1 MDCLGKPICETAH
14 RAEYTSSFLEK
25 NLEAPVTAE
34 DIEKIATSVHG
45 LYKNVDH
52 KVYRVYLNKSRHIA
66 RFFSGRAYSRRPG
79 KARHN
84 SCIWQFKRG
93 RKIMK
98 IALIMLA
105 AGNSRRFGSNK
116 LLYEIEGKPMY
127 RHILEKLMI
136 VAEWLEE
143 TECIEKVEC
152 GEHLEKQNE
161 EGYKEEHIEC
171 NKVIAPLGEIKGKL
185 FKQRECYKRITVVT
199 QYEEIEQAARS
210 MGVNVYINPH
220 PDEGISSSL
229 KIGLKANLD
238 VDACLFT
245 VSDQP
250 CSPPP
255 QFASSSPPKNISK
268 GIAVSLRRKLGN
280 PCIFYKKKL
289 RLPALH

>member
-1 MDCLGKPICETAH
+1 
-14 RAEYTSSFLEK
+14 
-25 NLEAPVTAE
+25 
-34 DIEKIATSVHG
+34 
-45 LYKNVDH
+45 
-52 KVYRVYLNKSRHIA
+52 
-66 RFFSGRAYSRRPG
+66 
-79 KARHN
+79 
-84 SCIWQFKRG
+84 
-93 RKIMK
+93 
-98 IALIMLA
+98 
-105 AGNSRRFGSNK
+105 
-116 LLYEIEGKPMY
+116 MY
-127 RHILEKLMI
+127 RHILEKLLI

-210 MGVNVYINPH
+210 LGVNVYINPH

-250 CSPPP
+250 WLTIATIRQLITLLKTQAKESPVSPAKENLETPAFLQKNITTPCSPLTEI
-255 QFASSSPPKNISK
+255 K
-268 GIAVSLRRKLGN
+268 VVKL
-280 PCIFYKKKL
+280 
-289 RLPALH
+289 

>member
-1 MDCLGKPICETAH
+1 
-14 RAEYTSSFLEK
+14 
-25 NLEAPVTAE
+25 
-34 DIEKIATSVHG
+34 
-45 LYKNVDH
+45 
-52 KVYRVYLNKSRHIA
+52 
-66 RFFSGRAYSRRPG
+66 
-79 KARHN
+79 
-84 SCIWQFKRG
+84 
-93 RKIMK
+93 MK

-210 MGVNVYINPH
+210 LGVNVYINPH

-250 CSPPP
+250 WLTIATIRQLITLLKTSAKESPVSPAKENLETPAFLQKNTTTPCSPLMEI
-255 QFASSSPPKNISK
+255 K
-268 GIAVSLRRKLGN
+268 VVKL
-280 PCIFYKKKL
+280 
-289 RLPALH
+289 

>member
-1 MDCLGKPICETAH
+1 
-14 RAEYTSSFLEK
+14 
-25 NLEAPVTAE
+25 
-34 DIEKIATSVHG
+34 
-45 LYKNVDH
+45 
-52 KVYRVYLNKSRHIA
+52 
-66 RFFSGRAYSRRPG
+66 
-79 KARHN
+79 
-84 SCIWQFKRG
+84 
-93 RKIMK
+93 MK

-185 FKQRECYKRITVVT
+185 LKQRDCYKRITVVT

-210 MGVNVYINPH
+210 LGVNVYINPH

-245 VSDQP
+245 VSDHN
-250 CSPPP
+250 SP
-255 QFASSSPPKNISK
+255 AHHPPKNIRQRNRLCL
-268 GIAVSLRRKLGN
+268 LRRKTWKPLH
-280 PCIFYKKKL
+280 FYKKIL

>member
-1 MDCLGKPICETAH
+1 
-14 RAEYTSSFLEK
+14 
-25 NLEAPVTAE
+25 
-34 DIEKIATSVHG
+34 
-45 LYKNVDH
+45 
-52 KVYRVYLNKSRHIA
+52 
-66 RFFSGRAYSRRPG
+66 
-79 KARHN
+79 
-84 SCIWQFKRG
+84 
-93 RKIMK
+93 MK

-161 EGYKEEHIEC
+161 EGYKGEHIEC
-171 NKVIAPLGEIKGKL
+171 NKVIVPLGEIKGKL
-185 FKQRECYKRITVVT
+185 FKQRDCYKRITVVT

-210 MGVNVYINPH
+210 LGVNVYINPH

-250 CSPPP
+250 WLTTATIH
-255 QFASSSPPKNISK
+255 QLITLQKNSGK
-268 GIAVSLRRKLGN
+268 GIACVSCEGKLGN
-280 PCIFYKKKL
+280 PCIFTKKYYDSLLSINGDKGGKAVITAHRDDTAVLKVNDVKELTDMDVKL
-289 RLPALH
+289 

>member
-1 MDCLGKPICETAH
+1 
-14 RAEYTSSFLEK
+14 
-25 NLEAPVTAE
+25 
-34 DIEKIATSVHG
+34 
-45 LYKNVDH
+45 
-52 KVYRVYLNKSRHIA
+52 
-66 RFFSGRAYSRRPG
+66 
-79 KARHN
+79 
-84 SCIWQFKRG
+84 
-93 RKIMK
+93 MK

-105 AGNSRRFGSNK
+105 AGNSRRFGRNK

-127 RHILEKLMI
+127 RHILEKLLI

-210 MGVNVYINPH
+210 LGVNVYINPH

-229 KIGLKANLD
+229 KIGFGVNLD
-238 VDACLFT
+238 VDASLT

-250 CSPPP
+250 YSP
-255 QFASSSPPKNISK
+255 SPAPRQLITLPKTSGK
-268 GIAVSLRRKLGN
+268 GIAQFSWRRKTET
-280 PCIFYKKKL
+280 PCIFTKIL
-289 RLPALH
+289 RFLPPIMDKGKAVITAIQR

>member
-1 MDCLGKPICETAH
+1 
-14 RAEYTSSFLEK
+14 
-25 NLEAPVTAE
+25 
-34 DIEKIATSVHG
+34 
-45 LYKNVDH
+45 
-52 KVYRVYLNKSRHIA
+52 
-66 RFFSGRAYSRRPG
+66 
-79 KARHN
+79 
-84 SCIWQFKRG
+84 
-93 RKIMK
+93 MK

-127 RHILEKLMI
+127 RHMLEKLMV
-136 VAEWLEE
+136 VAEQLEE

-199 QYEEIEQAARS
+199 QYEEIEQGARS

-238 VDACLFT
+238 VDACLFK
-245 VSDQP
+245 
-250 CSPPP
+250 C
-255 QFASSSPPKNISK
+255 
-268 GIAVSLRRKLGN
+268 R
-280 PCIFYKKKL
+280 Y
-289 RLPALH
+289 

>member
-1 MDCLGKPICETAH
+1 
-14 RAEYTSSFLEK
+14 
-25 NLEAPVTAE
+25 
-34 DIEKIATSVHG
+34 
-45 LYKNVDH
+45 
-52 KVYRVYLNKSRHIA
+52 
-66 RFFSGRAYSRRPG
+66 
-79 KARHN
+79 
-84 SCIWQFKRG
+84 
-93 RKIMK
+93 MK

-220 PDEGISSSL
+220 PD
-229 KIGLKANLD
+229 

-250 CSPPP
+250 WLTIATIRQLITLLKTSG
-255 QFASSSPPKNISK
+255 K
-268 GIAVSLRRKLGN
+268 GIACVSCEGKLGN
-280 PCIFYKKKL
+280 PCIFTKKYYDSLLSINGDKGGKAVITAHRDNTAVLKVNDVKELTDMDVKL
-289 RLPALH
+289 

>member
-1 MDCLGKPICETAH
+1 
-14 RAEYTSSFLEK
+14 
-25 NLEAPVTAE
+25 
-34 DIEKIATSVHG
+34 
-45 LYKNVDH
+45 
-52 KVYRVYLNKSRHIA
+52 
-66 RFFSGRAYSRRPG
+66 
-79 KARHN
+79 
-84 SCIWQFKRG
+84 
-93 RKIMK
+93 MK

-116 LLYEIEGKPMY
+116 LLYEIDGKPMY

-152 GEHLEKQNE
+152 GEHLKKQNE

-171 NKVIAPLGEIKGKL
+171 NKVIVPLGEL
-185 FKQRECYKRITVVT
+185 FKQRDFYKRITVVT

-210 MGVNVYINPH
+210 LGVNVYINPH

-250 CSPPP
+250 WLTTATIRQLITILKTSG
-255 QFASSSPPKNISK
+255 K
-268 GIAVSLRRKLGN
+268 GIACERKLGN
-280 PCIFYKKKL
+280 PCIFTKKYYDSLLSINGDKGGKAVITAHRDDTAVLKVNDVKELTDMDVKL
-289 RLPALH
+289 

>member
-1 MDCLGKPICETAH
+1 
-14 RAEYTSSFLEK
+14 
-25 NLEAPVTAE
+25 
-34 DIEKIATSVHG
+34 
-45 LYKNVDH
+45 
-52 KVYRVYLNKSRHIA
+52 
-66 RFFSGRAYSRRPG
+66 
-79 KARHN
+79 
-84 SCIWQFKRG
+84 
-93 RKIMK
+93 MK

-143 TECIEKVEC
+143 TECIEKVES

-229 KIGLKANLD
+229 KIGLKDNLD

-250 CSPPP
+250 WLTIATIRQLITLLKTSG
-255 QFASSSPPKNISK
+255 K
-268 GIAVSLRRKLGN
+268 GIACVSCEGKLGN
-280 PCIFYKKKL
+280 PCIFTKKYYDSLLSINGDKGGKAVITAHRDDTVVLKVNDVKELTDMDVKL
-289 RLPALH
+289 

>member
-1 MDCLGKPICETAH
+1 
-14 RAEYTSSFLEK
+14 
-25 NLEAPVTAE
+25 
-34 DIEKIATSVHG
+34 
-45 LYKNVDH
+45 
-52 KVYRVYLNKSRHIA
+52 
-66 RFFSGRAYSRRPG
+66 
-79 KARHN
+79 
-84 SCIWQFKRG
+84 
-93 RKIMK
+93 MK

-127 RHILEKLMI
+127 RHILEKLII

-143 TECIEKVEC
+143 TECIEKVES

-250 CSPPP
+250 WHHRHNSP
-255 QFASSSPPKNISK
+255 AHHPPKYIRQRNRLCL
-268 GIAVSLRRKLGN
+268 LRRKTWKPLH
-280 PCIFYKKKL
+280 FYKKIL

>member
-1 MDCLGKPICETAH
+1 
-14 RAEYTSSFLEK
+14 
-25 NLEAPVTAE
+25 
-34 DIEKIATSVHG
+34 
-45 LYKNVDH
+45 
-52 KVYRVYLNKSRHIA
+52 
-66 RFFSGRAYSRRPG
+66 
-79 KARHN
+79 
-84 SCIWQFKRG
+84 
-93 RKIMK
+93 MK

-105 AGNSRRFGSNK
+105 AGNSRRFGRNK

-136 VAEWLEE
+136 VAEQLEE

-152 GEHLEKQNE
+152 GEHWEKQNE

-229 KIGLKANLD
+229 KIG
-238 VDACLFT
+238 
-245 VSDQP
+245 
-250 CSPPP
+250 
-255 QFASSSPPKNISK
+255 I
-268 GIAVSLRRKLGN
+268 
-280 PCIFYKKKL
+280 
-289 RLPALH
+289 